1 MSSGPLATRARVCA
15 PLAAALISALPVAAP
30 AAEHVL
36 PFLEDDY
43 PRALA
48 QAKAER
54 KLLFVD
60 AWATWCHTCLSMKR
74 FVLDDPGLSAVRDAV
89 IWLAVETEADR
100 NRDFVEKYPID
111 GLPTFFLIDP
121 AREEVAARWLGAGTA
136 NELRAFVQEH
146 AAAWAATQDTGRS
159 PALLATRAGDQARQ
173 RGDLVGAAAAYRTA
187 VRRSPAHDPQR
198 PERLL
203 LLATTLSKLATL
215 QAARECAGLGLAEMG
230 HTGSSAVAADFAAA
244 AAECAGRLPPG
255 SAEAVRLR
263 NAARARL
270 AALAA
275 DEAAPLSVDD
285 RSDAL
290 ANLAELQGG
299 QGDRAAAVATM
310 RRRAALLEQ
319 AALSAPDPTLASTFD
334 AHRTDTYLFLGEPQK
349 AERMLEEREKQMPED
364 YNPPAR
370 LARVLFEQG
379 KHGPAEAAVN
389 RALAR
394 MTRGP
399 RRIGILA
406 LKAKIL
412 KAEDKPRGEVL
423 QEELDVLRALP
434 RPQRRPSLEKQL
446 EAELDSSATR
456 AQAR

>member
-1 MSSGPLATRARVCA
+1 MKSGPLATRARVCA

-74 FVLDDPGLSAVRDAV
+74 FVLDDPGLRAVRDAV
-89 IWLAVETEADR
+89 VWLSVETEADR

-146 AAAWAATQDTGRS
+146 AAGWATTQGAARS
-159 PALLATRAGDQARQ
+159 PALLATRTGDQARQ
-173 RGDLVGAAAAYRTA
+173 RGDFAAAAAAYRTA
-187 VRRSPAHDPQR
+187 VRRSSAHDAQR
-198 PERLL
+198 PERLV
-203 LLATTLSKLATL
+203 LLATALSKLATPE
-215 QAARECAGLGLAEMG
+215 AARECAAFGLAEMG

-244 AAECAGRLPPG
+244 AAGCAARLPPG
-255 SAEAVRLR
+255 SAEADRLR
-263 NAARARL
+263 DAARARL
-270 AALAA
+270 ASLAA
-275 DEAAPLSVDD
+275 DETAPLSVDD

-299 QGDRAAAVATM
+299 KGDRAAAIATM
-310 RRRAALLEQ
+310 RRRAALLER
-319 AALSAPDPTLASTFD
+319 AALSAPDPTMASTFD
-334 AHRTDTYLFLGEPQK
+334 AHRTDTYLFLGEAQK
-349 AERMLEEREKQMPED
+349 AEQMLEQREKQMPED

-379 KHGPAEAAVN
+379 KHGLAEAAVN
-389 RALAR
+389 RALDR

-399 RRIGILA
+399 RRVGILA

-412 KAEDKPRGEVL
+412 KAEDKPHGEVL

-434 RPQRRPSLEKQL
+434 QPQRRPSLEKEL
-446 EAELDSSATR
+446 EAELAAAGKRATR
-456 AQAR
+456 